1 MKRFKQGMGLALAVL
16 AMGMSALAQTPAE
29 KDKGD
34 KPVPHHSGNTDPLK
48 TYYLK
53 FAGQPND
60 GNEILTAIRLMLDP
74 YTKMFLVPSQNAITI
89 RGTEDQFVLAEQIL
103 HDIDRPRPTYRL
115 TYTLTEWDAGKKI
128 GVQHFSMVAADGQRT
143 TMKEGSRLPIAS
155 ASVNDAHATQTQ
167 TTYLDIGMNF
177 DATPVQLAD
186 GVSLK
191 SKVEQSSVAPEIS
204 GVGPADPI
212 VRQTVLEGTSVVILG
227 KPLVLGALDIPGST
241 RHLDVE
247 VLAELVK

>member
-1 MKRFKQGMGLALAVL
+1 MKQFKQAAVL
-16 AMGMSALAQTPAE
+16 AMAVMAMGMSAPAQTPTE
-29 KDKGD
+29 KDKSE
-34 KPVPHHSGNTDPLK
+34 KPATRPADTRPLK

-53 FAGQPND
+53 FAGHLND
-60 GNEILTAIRLMLDP
+60 GNEILTGMRLMLDP
-74 YTKMFLVPSQNAITI
+74 VVKLYFVPSQNAIMM
-89 RGTEDQFVLAEQIL
+89 RATEDQFVLAEQIL

-128 GVQHFSMVAADGQRT
+128 GVQHFSMIAADGQRT
-143 TMKEGSRLPIAS
+143 TMKEGSRLPIATG
-155 ASVNDAHATQTQ
+155 SVNEEHGTQTQ
-167 TTYLDIGMNF
+167 MTYLDIGMNF
-177 DATPVQLAD
+177 DATPQQLAD
-186 GVSLK
+186 GFSLK

-212 VRQTVLEGTSVVILG
+212 VRQAVLEGTSTLTLG

>member
-1 MKRFKQGMGLALAVL
+1 MSV
-16 AMGMSALAQTPAE
+16 SALAQTPTE
-29 KDKGD
+29 KDKAD
-34 KPVPHHSGNTDPLK
+34 KPAPHHYVDTNPLK

-53 FAGQPND
+53 FAGRPND
-60 GNEILTAIRLMLDP
+60 GNEILTGMRLMLDP
-74 YTKMFLVPSQNAITI
+74 STHMYLVPSQNAIVI

-115 TYTLTEWDAGKKI
+115 TYTLTEWDAGKKV
-128 GVQHFSMVAADGQRT
+128 GVQHFSLIATDGQRT
-143 TMKEGSRLPIAS
+143 TMKEGSRLPIATG
-155 ASVNDAHATQTQ
+155 SVNDSHATETQ
-167 TTYLDIGMNF
+167 MTYLDIGMNF
-177 DATPVQLAD
+177 DATPSQVAD

-212 VRQTVLEGTSVVILG
+212 VRQTVLEGTPTLTLG